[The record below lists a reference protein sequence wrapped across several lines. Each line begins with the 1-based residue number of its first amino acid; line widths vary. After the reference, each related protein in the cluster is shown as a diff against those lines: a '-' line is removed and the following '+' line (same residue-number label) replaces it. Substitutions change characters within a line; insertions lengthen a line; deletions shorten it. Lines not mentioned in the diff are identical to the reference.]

1 MANLWRTQR
10 PRIPQYASDGSGR
23 DYYIKYNNGG
33 LWEEDHFK
41 IIKKPDYEY
50 PRYNN
55 YHTLFHQAAPVKFI
69 PTGAGRETYIIN
81 SMGLCHDQRPLA
93 SYQLGEFLRNSRS
106 IEAKSNILN
115 KRPYKSKAE
124 KRYNIKLQTLE
135 KQLIH
140 RLYNLPMNIK
150 KRMKLAENEEENVL
164 PSLES
169 NKDSEYINTQGSIDN
184 NKTFNESGTR
194 VKYVESMPNINNGKL
209 RKKLFNIKNKRYDKL
224 TLNNNLDKIMSQT
237 QQIENYEMGNNARR
251 SNNESDYNVYK
262 NGRVG
267 CRMKNLSY
275 SKEIWNNLINNRLNT
290 EGNENRN
297 RNILF
302 SMEKQNKNKKLRS
315 NKLINSFS
323 QKPNETKFKTLEY

>member
-41 IIKKPDYEY
+41 IIKKPEYEY

-55 YHTLFHQAAPVKFI
+55 YHTLFHLAAPVKFI

-81 SMGLCHDQRPLA
+81 SMGFCHDQRPLA
-93 SYQLGEFLRNSRS
+93 SYQLGEFLRNSKS

-140 RLYNLPMNIK
+140 RLYNLPMNMRK
-150 KRMKLAENEEENVL
+150 KMKLAESEEENAL
-164 PSLES
+164 PSLEN
-169 NKDSEYINTQGSIDN
+169 NKENEYINTQGSFDN
-184 NKTFNESGTR
+184 NNTINGNETR
-194 VKYVESMPNINNGKL
+194 VKNVESMPNINNGKL
-209 RKKLFNIKNKRYDKL
+209 RKKLFNINNKRYERL

-237 QQIENYEMGNNARR
+237 QQIENYEMKNNARR
-251 SNNESDYNVYK
+251 SNNELDYNLYK

-267 CRMKNLSY
+267 CRIKNLNY
-275 SKEIWNNLINNRLNT
+275 SKEIWKNLTNNRLNT
-290 EGNENRN
+290 DGNVSRN
-297 RNILF
+297 RELLL
-302 SMEKQNKNKKLRS
+302 SMEKQNKNLRT
-315 NKLINSFS
+315 NKLVNSFS
-323 QKPNETKFKTLEY
+323 QKPNESKYKTLEY

>member
-41 IIKKPDYEY
+41 IIKKPEYEY

-55 YHTLFHQAAPVKFI
+55 YHTLFHLAAPVKFI

-81 SMGLCHDQRPLA
+81 SMGFCHDQRPLA
-93 SYQLGEFLRNSRS
+93 SYQLGEFLRNSKS

-140 RLYNLPMNIK
+140 RLYNLPMNMRK
-150 KRMKLAENEEENVL
+150 KTKLAESEEENAL
-164 PSLES
+164 PSLEN
-169 NKDSEYINTQGSIDN
+169 NKENEYINTQGSFDN
-184 NKTFNESGTR
+184 NNTINGNETR
-194 VKYVESMPNINNGKL
+194 VKNVESMPNINNGKL
-209 RKKLFNIKNKRYDKL
+209 RKKLFNINNKRYERL

-237 QQIENYEMGNNARR
+237 QQIENYEMKNNARR
-251 SNNESDYNVYK
+251 SNNELDYNLYK

-267 CRMKNLSY
+267 CRIKNLNY
-275 SKEIWNNLINNRLNT
+275 SKEIWKNLTNNRLNT
-290 EGNENRN
+290 DGNVSRN
-297 RNILF
+297 REILL
-302 SMEKQNKNKKLRS
+302 SMEKQNKNLRT
-315 NKLINSFS
+315 NKLVNSFS
-323 QKPNETKFKTLEY
+323 QKPNESKYKTLEY

>member
-41 IIKKPDYEY
+41 IIKKPEYEY

-55 YHTLFHQAAPVKFI
+55 YHTLFHLAAPVKFI

-81 SMGLCHDQRPLA
+81 SMGFCHDQRPLA
-93 SYQLGEFLRNSRS
+93 SYQLGEFLRNSKS

-140 RLYNLPMNIK
+140 RLYNLPMNMRK
-150 KRMKLAENEEENVL
+150 KMKLAESEEENAL
-164 PSLES
+164 PSLEN
-169 NKDSEYINTQGSIDN
+169 NKENEYINPQGIFDN
-184 NKTFNESGTR
+184 NNTINGNETR
-194 VKYVESMPNINNGKL
+194 VKNVESMPNINNGKL
-209 RKKLFNIKNKRYDKL
+209 RKKLFNINNKRYEKL

-237 QQIENYEMGNNARR
+237 QQIENYEMKNNARR
-251 SNNESDYNVYK
+251 SNNELDYNLYK

-267 CRMKNLSY
+267 CRIKNSNY
-275 SKEIWNNLINNRLNT
+275 SKEIWKNLTNNRLNT
-290 EGNENRN
+290 DGNVSRN
-297 RNILF
+297 REILL
-302 SMEKQNKNKKLRS
+302 SMEKQNKNLRT
-315 NKLINSFS
+315 NKLVNSFS
-323 QKPNETKFKTLEY
+323 QKPNESKYKTLEY

>member
-41 IIKKPDYEY
+41 IIKKPEYEY

-55 YHTLFHQAAPVKFI
+55 YHTLFHLAAPVKFI

-81 SMGLCHDQRPLA
+81 SMGFCHDQRPLA
-93 SYQLGEFLRNSRS
+93 SYQLGEFLRNSKS

-140 RLYNLPMNIK
+140 RLYNLPMNMRK
-150 KRMKLAENEEENVL
+150 KMKLAESEEENAL
-164 PSLES
+164 PSLEN
-169 NKDSEYINTQGSIDN
+169 NKENEYINTQGSFDN
-184 NKTFNESGTR
+184 NNTINGNETR

-209 RKKLFNIKNKRYDKL
+209 RKNFSILIIKD
-224 TLNNNLDKIMSQT
+224 
-237 QQIENYEMGNNARR
+237 
-251 SNNESDYNVYK
+251 
-262 NGRVG
+262 
-267 CRMKNLSY
+267 MKDLH
-275 SKEIWNNLINNRLNT
+275 
-290 EGNENRN
+290 
-297 RNILF
+297 
-302 SMEKQNKNKKLRS
+302 
-315 NKLINSFS
+315 
-323 QKPNETKFKTLEY
+323 